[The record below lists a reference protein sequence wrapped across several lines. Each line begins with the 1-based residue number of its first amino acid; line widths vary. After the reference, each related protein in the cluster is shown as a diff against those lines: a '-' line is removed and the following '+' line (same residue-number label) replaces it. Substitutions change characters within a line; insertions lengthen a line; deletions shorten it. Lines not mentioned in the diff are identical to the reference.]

1 MGFSSENLD
10 IEAMASKNVESVGR
24 IIKSVLAIVFSLLY
38 LNNMVT
44 GVLGVVLL
52 VVSAI
57 FLITSSFSFCPTYWL
72 LKVNTCR
79 TKDIEK

>member
-72 LKVNTCR
+72 FKVNTCR